1 MEHYPFTKCLN
12 PRRIFNPYTLE
23 SMVVECGNCPAC
35 ALRKSSLSAMK
46 VKLESLTHK
55 FSMFVSLT
63 YNNVS
68 LPLMLIRSVT
78 SDISVYGEVVD
89 SQCLGV
95 AVDITTRLGT
105 QGLVLGNVY
114 DMDFTCN
121 CLNKKTNTHP
131 SILPHLS
138 LYDAQLFIK
147 RLRRNLDKYFIR
159 NYGKKAPQIRYYL
172 VGEYGPVHFRPHY
185 HVILWFDDDE
195 IYKIIRE
202 ILHKSW
208 PFGRID
214 CQKSLG
220 KCADY
225 VAKYLNSSVS
235 LPQIFQ
241 ERAVRPFAVHSSHLG
256 EKVFEATREEIY
268 ENEFESVIKRS
279 IPYFSTDSDVTMWR
293 SLKTYYFPKCK
304 GYSTKSEQERLYTYK
319 LYVTAYRWTG
329 ETCLATQA
337 RIIVNSMLIRYYNL
351 DMADDI
357 YYYDDTLLDYF
368 VKSSMFNPRDNKD
381 KPLEHY
387 IDDIFRR
394 VYMELRLS
402 KHFHRFVCKGFL
414 NLYKPMLEKIDKFWS
429 DNELY
434 NLKNQIQ
441 DIYDYCLSD
450 WFENEEDLQ
459 FFYHNRGFDLDKF
472 KQTKVYNTF
481 VEVTTKNATNAVKH
495 KKLNDAN
502 NIFRDR

>member
-1 MEHYPFTKCLN
+1 
-12 PRRIFNPYTLE
+12 
-23 SMVVECGNCPAC
+23 
-35 ALRKSSLSAMK
+35 
-46 VKLESLTHK
+46 
-55 FSMFVSLT
+55 MFATLT
-63 YNNVS
+63 YNNAS
-68 LPLMLIRSVT
+68 LPLMLIKSVNRHL
-78 SDISVYGEVVD
+78 DDCGEVVD
-89 SQCLGV
+89 NHCHDV

-105 QGLVLGNVY
+105 QGTLLGNVEN
-114 DMDFTCN
+114 MVFTRYY
-121 CLNKKTNTHP
+121 LNKKTNTP
-131 SILPHLS
+131 QSILPHLS

-147 RLRRNLDKYFIR
+147 RLRRNLDKHFIR
-159 NYGKKAPQIRYYL
+159 KYGTKAPQIRYYL

-185 HVILWFDDDE
+185 HVLLWFDDDE

-208 PFGRID
+208 SFGRID

-225 VAKYLNSSVS
+225 VAKYVNSSVS
-235 LPQIFQ
+235 LPQIFK
-241 ERAVRPFAVHSSHLG
+241 ERSVRPFAIHSSHLG
-256 EKVFEATREEIY
+256 EKVFEATREQIY

-304 GYSTKSEQERLYTYK
+304 GYFTKSEQERLYSYK
-319 LYVTAYRWTG
+319 VYVTAYRWTG
-329 ETCLATQA
+329 QTCVTSQA
-337 RIIVNSMLIRYYNL
+337 RIIVNCMLCRFYHI
-351 DMADDI
+351 DFADDI
-357 YYYDDTLLDYF
+357 YWYDDVLLDYF
-368 VKSSMFNPRDNKD
+368 EKSSMFNPWNFELKSFSF
-381 KPLEHY
+381 H
-387 IDDIFRR
+387 IDDVYRR

-434 NLKNQIQ
+434 NLKKQVQ
-441 DIYDYCLSD
+441 DISDYCLSD

-459 FFYHNRGFDLDKF
+459 FFYHNKGFDIDKF
-472 KQTKVYNTF
+472 KQTKVYNTL

-495 KKLNDAN
+495 KRLNDAN
-502 NIFRDR
+502 HIFRDR